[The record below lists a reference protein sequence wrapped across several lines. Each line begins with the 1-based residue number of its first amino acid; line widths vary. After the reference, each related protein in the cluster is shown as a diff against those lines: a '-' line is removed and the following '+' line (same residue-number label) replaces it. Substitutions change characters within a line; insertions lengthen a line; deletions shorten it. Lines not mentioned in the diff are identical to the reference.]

1 MIQVS
6 DSRARAFSIAAEEMR
21 ARLRPPVRMTVS
33 EWADRY
39 RVLSP
44 ESCPEPGPWRTDRV
58 PYLREIMD
66 TLGDPLVRKV
76 VWAAASQVA
85 KTELV
90 GNYVGQCIDQNP
102 GPILVVQPSLD
113 MAKSWSKDRLAPMI
127 RDTPRLQG
135 KVADARAR
143 DSGNTV
149 LHKTFRGGRL
159 SIVGANSPSGLA
171 SRPIRDVLFDEVDRY
186 PASVGTEGDPI
197 SLGEQRT
204 RNFWNRKVFL
214 VSSPG
219 DLETSRIWPE
229 WLASDMRRYFVP
241 CPHCDHHQVLVWKN
255 VKWESEE
262 VDGET
267 LYRPETAVYV
277 CEDCGS
283 IIEEIEK
290 RQMLAG
296 GEWRPTNP
304 KGRFPGFHISALY
317 SPWVTWPELAA
328 LWLEKRRSP
337 EELKTF
343 INLQLGEPWED
354 RDQTFEPGDLAG
366 TAQKYPA
373 EIPNGVGVL
382 TASVDVQEDRLEVAV
397 KGWGDRE
404 ESWLITHDRL
414 HGDPEQDEVWQE
426 LEHIL
431 TKTYRHESGRDL
443 RVRATM
449 IDSGYLQDR
458 VFRFIRGKEGRG
470 IYASK
475 GADGRVR
482 EALQR
487 LKRPNRSRVKPWTIN
502 THSFKTIIFR
512 RLALTA
518 SREEPGGPG
527 YMHFCAPT
535 KTGADAEYFA
545 QFGAET
551 RKKIRQ
557 GRRFVYAFVQNRER
571 NEAIDLEVYALAAL
585 YSLGDPLVKRL
596 GAMADKLR
604 EPLEEG
610 NEEQEEKTTPVPKAR
625 RKKSGWAYA
634 YK

>member
-1 MIQVS
+1 MSVVA
-6 DSRARAFSIAAEEMR
+6 DSRARAHAVGAEEIR
-21 ARLRPPVRMTVS
+21 ARLQPPVRMTVS

-44 ESCPEPGPWRTDRV
+44 ESCPEPGPWRTSRA

-76 VWAAASQVA
+76 VWASASQVG
-85 KTELV
+85 KTEV
-90 GNYVGQCIDQNP
+90 VMNYLGSRIHKDP
-102 GPILVVQPSLD
+102 GPTMVVQPTLKK
-113 MAKSWSKDRLAPMI
+113 AQGWSKTRLAPML
-127 RDTPRLQG
+127 RDSKALRG
-135 KVADARAR
+135 KVADARTR
-143 DSGNTV
+143 DSGNTT
-149 LHKTFRGGRL
+149 LQKTYPGGL
-159 SIVGANSPSGLA
+159 LTIVGANSAADLS
-171 SRPIRDVLFDEVDRY
+171 SDPIRDFLGDEIDRY
-186 PASVGTEGDPI
+186 PASAGTEGDPL
-197 SLGEQRT
+197 SLGIQRT
-204 RNFWNRKVFL
+204 RNFWNRKVLL

-241 CPHCDHHQVLVWKN
+241 CPHCDHSQVLVWKN

-267 LYRPETAVYV
+267 VYRPETAVYV
-277 CEDCGS
+277 CGECGS

-290 RQMLAG
+290 RRMLEG
-296 GEWRPTNP
+296 GEWRATNP
-304 KGRFPGFHISALY
+304 EGRFPGFHISALY

-328 LWLEKRRSP
+328 LWLEKKRSP

-343 INLQLGEPWED
+343 INLQLGEPWEE
-354 RDQTFEPGDLAG
+354 RDQTFEPGDLAS

-382 TASVDVQEDRLEVAV
+382 TASVDVQDDRLEVAV

-404 ESWLITHDRL
+404 ESWLITHERL
-414 HGDPEQDEVWQE
+414 HGDPEQNEVWQE
-426 LEHIL
+426 LEYML

-443 RVRATM
+443 RIRATM

-458 VFRFIRGKEGRG
+458 VFRFIRGQEGRG

-475 GADGRVR
+475 GADSRVR

-502 THSFKTIIFR
+502 THAFKTIIFR

-527 YMHFCAPT
+527 YMHFCGPP

-551 RKKIRQ
+551 RKKVRQ
-557 GRRFVYAFVQNRER
+557 GRKFVYAFVQNRDR

-585 YSLGDPLVKRL
+585 YALGDPLVKRL
-596 GAMADKLR
+596 GTMADKLR
-604 EPLEEG
+604 EPVEE
-610 NEEQEEKTTPVPKAR
+610 EAEEKPAR
-625 RKKSGWAYA
+625 PAPPRKKNWATGW
-634 YK
+634 KK